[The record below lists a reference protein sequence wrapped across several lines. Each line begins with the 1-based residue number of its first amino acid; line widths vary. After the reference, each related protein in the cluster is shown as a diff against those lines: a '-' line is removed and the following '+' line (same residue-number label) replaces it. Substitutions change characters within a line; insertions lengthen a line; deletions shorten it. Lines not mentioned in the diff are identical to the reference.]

1 MTGKKIVLG
10 ITGSIAA
17 YKACELIRILVK
29 NDNEVQVVIT
39 PSGKEFITPLSLATL
54 SQHPVISDFF
64 DRRDG
69 SWNSHVNLGLWADAM
84 LIAPATASTI
94 GKMAHGI
101 ADNILITTYLS
112 MEAPVFVA
120 PAMDLDMYAHK
131 TTTENLC
138 ILKNRGV
145 KIIEPRAGE
154 LASGLIGKG
163 RMEEPEKIYE
173 ALNCFFSSQGCLTGK
188 NILITAGPTHESIDP
203 VRFIGNRSTGK
214 MGFALAETC
223 AKYGA
228 EVKLIS
234 GPVSMST
241 SVNGIQRIDV
251 ENAEQM
257 YDIAVKEF
265 NSCDAAI
272 LCAAVADYTPTKQEN
287 HKMKRHSDNIC
298 IELKPTKDIAAKLG
312 QMKTSKQVIVGFA
325 LETND
330 EAVNAKRKLKS
341 KNFDFIVLNSLN
353 DEGAGF
359 GHDTNKITIIDANAM
374 HVFPLKSKYAVAE
387 DIINELCKRF
397 EA

>member
-1 MTGKKIVLG
+1 
-10 ITGSIAA
+10 
-17 YKACELIRILVK
+17 
-29 NDNEVQVVIT
+29 
-39 PSGKEFITPLSLATL
+39 
-54 SQHPVISDFF
+54 
-64 DRRDG
+64 
-69 SWNSHVNLGLWADAM
+69 
-84 LIAPATASTI
+84 
-94 GKMAHGI
+94 
-101 ADNILITTYLS
+101 
-112 MEAPVFVA
+112 
-120 PAMDLDMYAHK
+120 
-131 TTTENLC
+131 
-138 ILKNRGV
+138 
-145 KIIEPRAGE
+145 
-154 LASGLIGKG
+154 
-163 RMEEPEKIYE
+163 
-173 ALNCFFSSQGCLTGK
+173 
-188 NILITAGPTHESIDP
+188 
-203 VRFIGNRSTGK
+203 